1 MSNNIEVIKSRR
13 AIKREK
19 QKRDSSKHKSKERR
33 NANRS
38 HLVGFSNHRN
48 KGIGNYIKLASQMGF
63 V

>member
-48 KGIGNYIKLASQMGF
+48 KGIGNYIIFLEKSN
-63 V
+63 